1 MEFCPT
7 CGNMLQYE
15 LPHMGRP
22 SRFFCP
28 TCPYVCHLENKVKIK
43 RRQHLVKKE
52 IEPVFNKEDMKM
64 GGSETDATCPSCSHG
79 RALFSQVQIRSADE
93 PATTFY
99 QCLKC
104 KKMWREIEYMLFPS
118 FLLGPVIFK
127 TLFLSFKFSVS

>member
-15 LPHMGRP
+15 LPHMGRS

-28 TCPYVCHLENKVKIK
+28 TCPYVCHLESKVKIK
-43 RRQHLVKKE
+43 RKQHLVKKE
-52 IEPVFNKEDMKM
+52 IEPIFNEEDMKTM
-64 GGSETDATCPSCSHG
+64 GGSETDATCPSCFFG

-99 QCLKC
+99 QCVKC
-104 KKMWREIEYMLFPS
+104 KNVWSED
-118 FLLGPVIFK
+118 
-127 TLFLSFKFSVS
+127 